1 MELSTLAP
9 YLAGPGSA
17 VLVCILIG
25 WGGYKL
31 MSDKIL
37 PLLETA
43 VSRHLDQIDRMME
56 THSTEHR
63 AILTACE
70 TITDE
75 LRRDRAPAP
84 RVANG

>member
-31 MSDKIL
+31 MSDKII

-43 VSRHLDQIDRMME
+43 VSRRGM
-56 THSTEHR
+56 
-63 AILTACE
+63 ILSL
-70 TITDE
+70 IS
-75 LRRDRAPAP
+75 L
-84 RVANG
+84 